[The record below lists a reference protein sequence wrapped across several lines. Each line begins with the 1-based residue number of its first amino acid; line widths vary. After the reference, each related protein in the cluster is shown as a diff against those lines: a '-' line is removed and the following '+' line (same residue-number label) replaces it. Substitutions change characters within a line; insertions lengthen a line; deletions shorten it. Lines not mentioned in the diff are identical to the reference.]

1 MTFHIV
7 IKEERRLP
15 VVTEFGI
22 DKSRLAIDIDG
33 QLHTNSTADMGK
45 VDWKDA
51 QFVMVVEWDMKSP
64 FVNEIKGDYAK
75 RTMEYFG
82 WPQITE
88 KEYVPPD
95 PL

>member
-1 MTFHIV
+1 MTYHIV
-7 IKEERRLP
+7 IKEERRVP
-15 VVTEFGI
+15 TVTPFGI
-22 DKSRLAIDIDG
+22 DKSRLAIDIGG
-33 QLHTNSTADMGK
+33 QLHTQSVDGMEKA
-45 VDWKDA
+45 DWKDA
-51 QFVMVVEWDMKSP
+51 QFVMVVDWDMKSP

-82 WPQITE
+82 WPKITE